1 MLTIKIT
8 EDYYD
13 YLVRDYKCKECGSTE
28 DPDVAHTYE
37 FSDRDGNRG
46 IWVRTFKCANCG
58 AEESVMLHY

>member
-1 MLTIKIT
+1 MW
-8 EDYYD
+8 
-13 YLVRDYKCKECGSTE
+13 STE
-28 DPDVAHTYE
+28 GPDVAHTYE